1 MEIGWMDG
9 MCEGMNGRMD
19 VWMVV
24 MDGCIKGLY
33 EWKHGWIVG

>member
-1 MEIGWMDG
+1 MDG